1 MTDYAKITVRV
12 NGGRYTL
19 TNKKNERERRKKF
32 DFFHRPIEVQG
43 RIERVVELVDEDTI
57 VNTIN
62 EIKEIY
68 IKCFKKYLSEW
79 YEEKYDTEGELD
91 WIISTE
97 VASEQTV
104 KWCIE
109 NLTVSQII
117 NMGLNVINI
126 KE

>member
-12 NGGRYTL
+12 NSGRYTL
-19 TNKKNERERRKKF
+19 TNKKNGREREKKF
-32 DFFHRPIEVQG
+32 DIFHRPYVLTG

-57 VNTIN
+57 ANTIN

-68 IKCFKKYLSEW
+68 IKGFKEYLSEW
-79 YEEKYDTEGELD
+79 YGEKYNTKGELD